1 MADKK
6 RAHHKKDRGAV
17 GAVNPTSTAPIS
29 TMIFK
34 PDDLLTDLEAAAVL
48 RLKPHTLRVWRTTN
62 RRPGL
67 RFVRMGRS
75 IRYMYADLLKFIE
88 TCKNV
93 AA

>member
-1 MADKK
+1 MADRK
-6 RAHHKKDRGAV
+6 RGLQKKDGGAV
-17 GAVNPTSTAPIS
+17 AAVSPTST

-34 PDDLLTDLEAAAVL
+34 PEDLLTDLEAAAVL

-75 IRYMYADLLKFIE
+75 IRYMYADVIKFVE
-88 TCKNV
+88 SCKS
-93 AA
+93 AAA

>member
-6 RAHHKKDRGAV
+6 RGHHKKDRAV
-17 GAVNPTSTAPIS
+17 GAVNPTSTAS

-34 PDDLLTDLEAAAVL
+34 PEDLLTDLEAAAVL

-67 RFVRMGRS
+67 RFIRMGRS
-75 IRYMYADLLKFIE
+75 IRYMYADLLKFVE
-88 TCKNV
+88 GCKNV